1 MKKIA
6 VLDQNTIDKIAAGE
20 VVERPASVVKELVEN
35 AVDAGSTAIT
45 VEIKDGGISFIRV
58 TDNGGG
64 IPKEQVPLAFLRHAT
79 SKIQRVE
86 DLLWISSLGFRGEAL
101 SSISAVSQMEVI
113 TKTPEA
119 LTGVR
124 YIIEGGQEKAL
135 EEIGAPNGT
144 TMLVRNLFYNT
155 PARGKFLKTAMTE
168 AGYVSSYIEQLA
180 LSHQNISFKYMV
192 NGQTRLHTSGNA
204 NLKDVIYGIYGR
216 DITRELL
223 PVSIE
228 RPGISISGFI
238 GKPVVARGN
247 RNFENYYINGRYVK
261 SKLLMKAI
269 EEAYKPFMMQH
280 KYPFVCLHYTIEGE
294 AIDVNVHPTKMEV
307 RFQNQGAVYN
317 ATYDMIQE
325 ALSGRELIPQVELEK
340 KQAKPV
346 QQKLSAPEPFETGF
360 KQQTVRQQPAA
371 PSYLKEEPAA
381 YVPEVAKASEMP
393 QVSRRVG
400 IRPAVHVEV
409 KETQQETQ
417 QEKQK
422 EEPKNTVEHTVVQQP
437 KQMELFDDKL
447 LSKEARS
454 RHRIIGQLFD
464 TYWLVEYENT
474 FYIIDQ
480 HAAHEKVLYEKFMK
494 EFSNRDIVSQMVSPP
509 QVISLNLQEDM
520 LLKAH
525 MEVFQELGFE
535 ISEFGGREYSI
546 HGVPADLYGCSV
558 QDFFVEVLDGLEN
571 ENTKQVSELLAG
583 KIATA
588 ACKAAVKGNNRLSFE
603 EADQLIGQLLGLD
616 NPYHCPHGRPTI
628 VSMSKYELEKKFKRI
643 V

>member
-45 VEIKDGGISFIRV
+45 IEIKDGGISFIRV

-113 TKTPEA
+113 TKTSEA

-340 KQAKPV
+340 KQVKPV

-360 KQQTVRQQPAA
+360 KQQTVRQQPTA

-409 KETQQETQ
+409 KETQQE
-417 QEKQK
+417 KQK

-447 LSKEARS
+447 LSKEARA

>member
-1 MKKIA
+1 MRKIA

-400 IRPAVHVEV
+400 IRPAVHVEA
-409 KETQQETQ
+409 KETQKEKQK
-417 QEKQK
+417 EKQK

-447 LSKEARS
+447 LSKEARA

-571 ENTKQVSELLAG
+571 ENTKQVSELLTG

>member
-1 MKKIA
+1 MRKIA

-64 IPKEQVPLAFLRHAT
+64 IPKDQVPLAFLRHAT

-381 YVPEVAKASEMP
+381 YVPEVAKAPEMS
-393 QVSRRVG
+393 QISRQVG

-409 KETQQETQ
+409 KETQQE
-417 QEKQK
+417 KPK
-422 EEPKNTVEHTVVQQP
+422 EEPKNTVGHTVVQQP

-571 ENTKQVSELLAG
+571 ENTKQASELLAG

>member
-101 SSISAVSQMEVI
+101 SSISAVSQMAVI

-340 KQAKPV
+340 KQVKPV

-409 KETQQETQ
+409 KETQQE
-417 QEKQK
+417 KQK

-447 LSKEARS
+447 LSKEARA